1 MRKFVILA
9 LTAVTFSVFA
19 QSEAEEAII
28 LNQELQFLEESV
40 RSVETVT
47 VKSSDEAQRNRAL
60 NEPTLERRY
69 FGEAVEE
76 DVVNTRTAGP
86 KRRGL

>member
-1 MRKFVILA
+1 MRKIFILA
-9 LTAVTFSVFA
+9 LTAAAITAFG

-40 RSVETVT
+40 RTVETVT
-47 VKSSDEAQRNRAL
+47 VRARDEDRRNRAL

-69 FGEAVEE
+69 FGEAIEE
-76 DVVNTRTAGP
+76 DVVSTRTAGQR
-86 KRRGL
+86 RRGL